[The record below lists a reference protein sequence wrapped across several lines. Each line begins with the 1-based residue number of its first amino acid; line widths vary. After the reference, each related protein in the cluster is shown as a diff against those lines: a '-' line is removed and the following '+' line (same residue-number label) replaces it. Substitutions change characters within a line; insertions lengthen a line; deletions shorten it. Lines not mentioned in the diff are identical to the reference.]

1 MKGSIYAR
9 GFLGGR
15 ETTDASLAD
24 EPSEAERTL
33 TYQKKRLAAASE
45 AAAPSGVRGGRGPS
59 RPGWK
64 GEKKDFGISKKVV
77 SLQVEEI
84 MGLSNKL
91 LRDKMIYWKWV
102 GSKVFLGFIKG

>member
-1 MKGSIYAR
+1 MR
-9 GFLGGR
+9 GDFFWR

-24 EPSEAERTL
+24 LPSEAERTL

-64 GEKKDFGISKKVV
+64 GEKKDFGDFKK
-77 SLQVEEI
+77 SCI
-84 MGLSNKL
+84 FASGRNN
-91 LRDKMIYWKWV
+91 
-102 GSKVFLGFIKG
+102 GIK